1 MAEEVVEEFEEEF
14 FMSRLKKLVGAKWF
28 LKTRESARGRLAG
41 RRIMNMREL
50 IFMY

>member
-28 LKTRESARGRLAG
+28 LKTRESARRLAG